1 MGHVKRPSKLP
12 QLLFLLIAV
21 AAFSGRATAQTP
33 TTFTISGTVT
43 NNIGQPLADVAV
55 ILLSDAV
62 GTQIVFTNQTGN
74 YAINHP
80 VGVTHNL
87 RITPSKSGFV
97 FDPLSV
103 IFISTNPLSGDR
115 TQSFVGT
122 AIPIQLPFLQIPF
135 LLTQEN
141 SLRSLALD
149 SATHVT
155 EPFGVTNINNFSTD
169 QRTRLSLF
177 AMNVELSQGEPLSV
191 ITAQAETPTSQVFL
205 TVEFFGAVPNFPWLK
220 QIVVKLP
227 DAIANSDEVR
237 VSLNV
242 RGTASNKVLV
252 KVKP

>member
-1 MGHVKRPSKLP
+1 MNRPPKLP
-12 QLLFLLIAV
+12 RLLFLLIAL
-21 AAFSGRATAQTP
+21 AAVSERAAAQAP
-33 TTFTISGTVT
+33 ATFTVSGTIT
-43 NNIGQPLADVAV
+43 NNSGQPMADVAV

-62 GTQIVFTNQTGN
+62 GTQIVFTNQSGN

-80 VGVTHNL
+80 AGVTHNL
-87 RITPSKSGFV
+87 RITPSKSGFI
-97 FDPLSV
+97 FDPLAV
-103 IFISTNPLSGDR
+103 IFVSTSPLSGDR

-122 AIPIQLPFLQIPF
+122 ALPIQLPFLQMPF

-141 SLRSLALD
+141 SLRALALD
-149 SATHVT
+149 SATQVA
-155 EPFGVTNINNFSTD
+155 EPFGITNVNNFSTD
-169 QRTRLSLF
+169 QRTRISLF
-177 AMNVELSQGEPLSV
+177 AMNVELSPGEPLSV

-220 QIVVKLP
+220 QVVVKLP
-227 DAIANSDEVR
+227 DAIANSDDVL